1 MGEEK
6 QWVEFMGFKIE
17 SQLELHLM
25 RQVPALT
32 QVCCILINGLRKIQ
46 GMQLNGKNN
55 SPAYASQFKRQSKN

>member
-32 QVCCILINGLRKIQ
+32 QICCILIKKGLRKIQ
-46 GMQLNGKNN
+46 VMKLNGKTN
-55 SPAYASQFKRQSKN
+55 SPAYASQFT